1 MSSVPA
7 SPTTRSL
14 RGRTFVAR
22 WTERYGVFVHGDAPP
37 TVEDWNLI
45 LDMWREVHNPKSFRV
60 LVLTRGAAPNAGQ
73 RAELSKVLGG
83 ARPRIALVTS
93 SLIARMAGKA
103 FTLFIPDFRVFD
115 VSQIDGALG
124 YLDLGN
130 ERGRAERMLVELRGE
145 LPGSVPP

>member
-1 MSSVPA
+1 
-7 SPTTRSL
+7 
-14 RGRTFVAR
+14 
-22 WTERYGVFVHGDAPP
+22 VFVHGDAPP

-45 LDMWREVHNPKSFRV
+45 LDMWREVPDARSFRV

-93 SLIARMAGKA
+93 SLIARMAGTA

-115 VSQIDGALG
+115 VPQIDRALS
-124 YLDLGN
+124 YLDLGSD
-130 ERGRAERMLVELRGE
+130 RARAERMLAELRE
-145 LPGSVPP
+145 DFR

>member
-1 MSSVPA
+1 
-7 SPTTRSL
+7 
-14 RGRTFVAR
+14 
-22 WTERYGVFVHGDAPP
+22 VFVHGDTAP

-45 LDMWREVHNPKSFRV
+45 LGMWREIRDPRAFRV

-83 ARPRIALVTS
+83 ARPRIAILTS
-93 SLIARMAGKA
+93 SLIPRLAGKA

-115 VSQIDGALG
+115 VSQVDAARS

-130 ERGRAERMLVELRGE
+130 DRPRAERMLSELRDDV
-145 LPGSVPP
+145 LGSASA

>member
-1 MSSVPA
+1 M
-7 SPTTRSL
+7 
-14 RGRTFVAR
+14 
-22 WTERYGVFVHGDAPP
+22 FVHGDSPP
-37 TVEDWNLI
+37 TVEDWNLV
-45 LDMWREVHNPKSFRV
+45 LGMWREISDPRSFRV

-130 ERGRAERMLVELRGE
+130 DRARAERMLAELRE
-145 LPGSVPP
+145 EFR